1 MVFWLLSMLANRDK
15 EEMSRTLLALSSS
28 QDSCIAM
35 RKSGCVPLLVQILHE
50 APSGGEAVTEGT
62 VTGCSREARSRA
74 SAALHNIIYS
84 QQDEGQARR
93 EMRVLHLL
101 EQVRTYCDSG
111 WDWIESH
118 AGTPSPGGTKTTDIP
133 EPVDPQICQ
142 AMCAI
147 MKLSFEEE
155 YRRAMNELGGLQ
167 VVADL
172 IHLEQ
177 DMYGMQNDPINMA
190 LRRYAGMAVTNLT
203 FGDVVNKVHWCFIS
217 PASSVGSNVRERF
230 VAERCKI

>member
-50 APSGGEAVTEGT
+50 APGGGGGPGDAAGATAAC
-62 VTGCSREARSRA
+62 CSREAKSRA

-93 EMRVLHLL
+93 EMRVLHML
-101 EQVRTYCDSG
+101 EQIRTYCDSG

-118 AGTPSPGGTKTTDIP
+118 AGTPGGTRTTG
-133 EPVDPQICQ
+133 ESSYPV
-142 AMCAI
+142 
-147 MKLSFEEE
+147 
-155 YRRAMNELGGLQ
+155 
-167 VVADL
+167 
-172 IHLEQ
+172 
-177 DMYGMQNDPINMA
+177 
-190 LRRYAGMAVTNLT
+190 T
-203 FGDVVNKVHWCFIS
+203 F
-217 PASSVGSNVRERF
+217 
-230 VAERCKI
+230 